1 MTLRGNHKVHLLA
14 SPSGASYAPPVPGRV
29 SGRVLT
35 PGMWRPEGVRPV
47 VCPGPHMSDTPVW
60 SRERTCYRMVPTWR
74 TRGPKLVSRIGASS
88 GGFVTP

>member
-47 VCPGPHMSDTPVW
+47 VCPGPHMS
-60 SRERTCYRMVPTWR
+60 ERMCGRVSGLAIGWFQRGAPGVPNL
-74 TRGPKLVSRIGASS
+74 LVG
-88 GGFVTP
+88 